1 MGVKTSEQIAHN
13 DKKSLRFFRAVSGLT
28 TIACISALGVFGTNG
43 FTDNAGARATGTGIT
58 VAAPAVS
65 LVCPQGF
72 ADGNS
77 TQGNSGVGVDG
88 IDDQPVTVAHNFA
101 AALIGGE
108 GSVSYGQLPVPR
120 IGGDADNELNSG
132 SVGAGVTTPP
142 APQTPGPG
150 GVLVASEATNSSA
163 AITRI
168 SEPTGAL
175 YATTAD
181 RAVWAPAEG
190 VLTAASFLE
199 SQSGGDQRGIAAA
212 SCGAAASEHWL
223 VGGSTSVG
231 NSSMLVI
238 QNPSLTPAT
247 VTITLWGPS
256 GRVELAGSDTY
267 IVPGGAQV
275 SALLEAVAPE
285 QRRMAVHVQAQGAL
299 VTAYLQQEQ
308 LDGITPGGIDYVTGS
323 AGPSRVQT
331 ITGIQT
337 SGVGVDSE
345 DASFVRLVVPDFRE
359 PVNLAEQS
367 IEDAASVDLEVIG
380 SARMYLLGPDGNIVL
395 FGAEEIELLAGSVQ
409 DVALG
414 GVPAGVYSVIIEA
427 DVPLLAGAASILR
440 GSETPDQ
447 PLLGTPR
454 DIAWISSTPALA
466 NPEYT
471 VAERF
476 AEFNLGQDQFARE
489 LEPSSGSGA
498 VAIPAGVRGTVSI
511 LGVPRVA
518 DVEELDALL
527 RDIPLV
533 YSALES
539 ESSGLDVPE
548 NQGDSTDEDL
558 SEDASARLE
567 RWVPR
572 ISATVVGYGAN
583 GRVLGTRDVLLAPG
597 QSTTIELSSLG
608 NVAAVAVIE
617 GEDSHVNWSVALNSP
632 TLSGSASHLSPVTVG
647 QEPTDMWVART
658 QQLQ

>member
-1 MGVKTSEQIAHN
+1 MGVKTSEQIAHT
-13 DKKSLRFFRAVSGLT
+13 DKRSTRFLRALSGLT
-28 TIACISALGVFGTNG
+28 AVACVGTLGVLGTHG
-43 FTDNAGARATGTGIT
+43 FVDNAGARATGTGIT

-72 ADGNS
+72 AADGS
-77 TQGNSGVGVDG
+77 VQGNSGVGVDG
-88 IDDQPVTVAHNFA
+88 IDDQPVTIAHNFA

-108 GSVSYGQLPVPR
+108 GSVGYGQLPVPR
-120 IGGDADNELNSG
+120 VSGADSDNELNSG

-150 GVLVASEATNSSA
+150 GALVASEATNSRA

-168 SEPTGAL
+168 SESTGAL

-181 RAVWAPAEG
+181 RAVWDPAG
-190 VLTAASFLE
+190 GTLTAASFLE

-299 VTAYLQQEQ
+299 VTAYLQQGQ

-323 AGPSRVQT
+323 AAPSRVQT

-337 SGVGVDSE
+337 SGVGVESD
-345 DASFVRLVVPDFRE
+345 DASFVRLVVPDFSE

-367 IEDAASVDLEVIG
+367 EEDAASVDSEVIG
-380 SARMYLLGPDGNIVL
+380 SARLYLLGPDGNIVL
-395 FGAEEIELLAGSVQ
+395 FGAEEIELVAGSVQ
-409 DVALG
+409 DVELG
-414 GVPAGVYSVIIEA
+414 GVPAGVYSVIVEA
-427 DVPLLAGAASILR
+427 DVPLLAGAASVLR
-440 GSETPDQ
+440 GSESPDQ
-447 PLLGTPR
+447 PLLGTPK
-454 DIAWISSTPALA
+454 DIAWVSSTPALS

-476 AEFNLGQDQFARE
+476 AALELSQDQFAGE
-489 LEPSSGSGA
+489 LEQSSGSGA
-498 VAIPAGVRGTVSI
+498 LAIPAGVRGTVSI
-511 LGVPRVA
+511 LGVP
-518 DVEELDALL
+518 DVEGVEALDAVLT
-527 RDIPLV
+527 DIPLV

-539 ESSGLDVPE
+539 EASGLDAPE
-548 NQGDSTDEDL
+548 NQGESTDEEL
-558 SEDASARLE
+558 SEEAAARLE
-567 RWVPR
+567 RWVPN
-572 ISATVVGYGAN
+572 ISATVVGYGTN
-583 GRVLGTRDVLLAPG
+583 GQVVGTRDVLLAPG
-597 QSTTIELSSLG
+597 QSTTVDLSDFG

-617 GEDSHVNWSVALNSP
+617 GK
-632 TLSGSASHLSPVTVG
+632 TLTSTGL
-647 QEPTDMWVART
+647 
-658 QQLQ
+658 LL